1 MTILDDMHGQKKRRK
16 RTADGL
22 IELEG
27 TRLKWELVSEP
38 QITTE
43 DGYKGLC
50 ISVRMEDGHH
60 RELILE
66 YPFIKK
72 SGESPKIPQR
82 PKFSD
87 KTVEAGIR
95 QAIAGGWTPDSRG
108 KTIVHR
114 VSESPN

>member
-1 MTILDDMHGQKKRRK
+1 MHGQKKRRK
-16 RTADGL
+16 RFKEGSIAVDGFNLNWRL
-22 IELEG
+22 I
-27 TRLKWELVSEP
+27 SEP
-38 QITTE
+38 LWSTAN
-43 DGYKGLC
+43 GYKGLC